1 MVGVTEE
8 LAQTVLAS
16 QLLEEAVLA
25 SLISLVV
32 GLLLL
37 VRLGTLLT
45 LLGLSGGLLVGL
57 LVILIGNFARLN
69 LEVVNS

>member
-57 LVILIGNFARLN
+57 FVILIGNFARLN